1 MSVARVLLISSSIIL
16 LVLALNLARRA
27 VLPQPEDDG
36 YYTVL
41 VLGTDVVQPNKLDD
55 WKGRSD
61 LILLIIYNRKDNRVA
76 IVSVPRDC
84 IVYLKRRGGVIKPA
98 RINSTNQLGGYQL
111 ARTAVETLLGIKIDK
126 VVVFS
131 ITGFKELLDKV
142 GKVEIN
148 VPKQLSYHDY
158 KQDLHIEIAPG
169 KQLMDGETM
178 IKFLRYRDKDQ
189 GDIGRIK
196 RQQIFFRAAIKKL
209 TEPSIIIKAPELVK
223 AASELFLTDM
233 KAREMLSLGS
243 SLRSVPKRNY
253 SGYMVPGDFAKDG
266 SWTVKQPELHAMMSK
281 IIRNND
287 H

>member
-1 MSVARVLLISSSIIL
+1 MSVARVLLISSSVIL
-16 LVLALNLARRA
+16 LVLALNFARRV

-55 WKGRSD
+55 WNGRSD

-84 IVYLKRRGGVIKPA
+84 TVYLKRRGGVIKPA

-111 ARTAVETLLGIKIDK
+111 ARTAVETLLGIKVDK

-131 ITGFKELLDKV
+131 ITGFKKLLDKI

-148 VPKQLSYHDY
+148 VPKQLSYHDH
-158 KQDLHIEIAPG
+158 KQNLHIEIAPG

-209 TEPSIIIKAPELVK
+209 TEPAVITKAPELVK

-233 KAREMLSLGS
+233 KAREMLSLGNN
-243 SLRSVPKRNY
+243 LKSVPKRNY
-253 SGYMVPGDFAKDG
+253 SGYLVPGDFAKDG
-266 SWTVKQPELHAMMSK
+266 SWTVNQPELHAMMGK
-281 IIRNND
+281 IIRNDD